1 MRLLVLSDLHLEMSL
16 SLTLPLG
23 LEYDVV
29 VLAGDIASPGRNA
42 VHWAARASTFGGKPV
57 MLVPGNHEFY
67 GCELADELRAMREAA
82 VGTNVHVLSRDS
94 VNIGGVRFLGT
105 TLWTDFAVAVGNEGE
120 PISYCADSDIAR
132 ALDAARKQVMD
143 FRRIELSVDLHRS
156 ESQVERARR
165 RLTPEDTLAWHWI
178 ERDWLRRELEFGS
191 CGPIVV
197 VTHHAPSRKSIAR
210 RFASD
215 WVTPAFVSD
224 LPAEFFDDR
233 SMWLAGAKQRSGPVL
248 WIHGHTHAAFDYR
261 IGGCRI
267 VSNPRGYRMRDGTF
281 ENEMF
286 NPGLVVDVEEGG
298 EE

>member
-1 MRLLVLSDLHLEMSL
+1 MRLLVLSDLHLEMGT
-16 SLTLPLG
+16 SLTLPPG

-29 VLAGDIASPGRNA
+29 VLAGDIDTPGRNA

-94 VNIGGVRFLGT
+94 VDIEGVRFLGA
-105 TLWTDFAVAVGNEGE
+105 TLWTDFAVAVGNESE
-120 PISYCADSDIAR
+120 PISYYADSDVAR

-156 ESQVERARR
+156 ESQVEQARR

-197 VTHHAPSRKSIAR
+197 VTHHGPSRKSIAP

-224 LPAEFFDDR
+224 LPAEFFDAR
-233 SMWLAGAKQRSGPVL
+233 SMWLAGTEQRAGPVL

-261 IGGCRI
+261 LGGCRI

-281 ENEMF
+281 ENNRF
-286 NPGLVVDVEEGG
+286 DAGLVVDVADGDES
-298 EE
+298 